1 MLHWI
6 NKSNA
11 PRFWQVGAEHR
22 NHAEARVPL
31 DQEKCFQSCGV
42 GTIRIYDASL
52 SFRPVVVPA
61 RPIRQIP
68 SNSSELGSGTTSPT
82 LGDCRC
88 EVGPHKR
95 NICSSQFGQ
104 PLRSAVSVAVAILL
118 VPVPI
123 VAPLLIDP
131 LRMVSIKLGV
141 AAFAGLKTS
150 KRPVRKVQVPGA
162 AVLQPEDKVMPV
174 SLNLWADPTRLTK
187 KEPAF
192 KPSEAFTLPIEPLT
206 KLPVSSGNGGRLF
219 ANADVAKTAL
229 SKNL

>member
-1 MLHWI
+1 
-6 NKSNA
+6 
-11 PRFWQVGAEHR
+11 
-22 NHAEARVPL
+22 
-31 DQEKCFQSCGV
+31 
-42 GTIRIYDASL
+42 
-52 SFRPVVVPA
+52 
-61 RPIRQIP
+61 
-68 SNSSELGSGTTSPT
+68 
-82 LGDCRC
+82 
-88 EVGPHKR
+88 
-95 NICSSQFGQ
+95 
-104 PLRSAVSVAVAILL
+104 VSVAVAILL

-206 KLPVSSGNGGRLF
+206 KLPVSRKNGGKLS
-219 ANADVAKTAL
+219 ANAAVGNARAKSVNIIRIRL
-229 SKNL
+229 SILILLRDDFWHPLNV